1 MKYTITTL
9 MAALICAGCTTTGW
23 QPPPGTTITVTGTQ
37 GGDITGTVTMPV
49 STNISVGG
57 TITGNPD
64 NGNVSGGSIIVFRD
78 APTVATA
85 ETMVAGGIQ
94 PINTTT
100 WMLMAWDY
108 KDNGQAEALQAALRD
123 GARFLGPGAE
133 VKFRVKQVQ

>member
-1 MKYTITTL
+1 MRHITLL
-9 MAALICAGCTTTGW
+9 MTALICAGCSTTGW
-23 QPPPGTTITVTGTQ
+23 SPPAGTTITVTGTQ
-37 GGDITGTVTMPV
+37 GGDITGTITMPV

-57 TITGNPD
+57 TISGNPD
-64 NGNVSGGSIIVFRD
+64 TGNVSGGIIIVFRD
-78 APTVATA
+78 EPGLATV
-85 ETMVAGGIQ
+85 EKMVAGGIQ